1 MHSTPVSHG
10 RRYRLSGG
18 DRVRRRSVSRWCR
31 ALTLPVA
38 VPMLW
43 GTPAITQQPEQRTC
57 LTSRVTFHTGTLD
70 RLLAEPGAVL
80 ADEEAF
86 WTSEPPQRFVRQ
98 WSEGTGVAIPYDRWR
113 EQVRALAEQPETER
127 RSHPFGRMAREVA
140 AAGDAFLEDAVPHI
154 CGFLPAASSLDI
166 EVHFT
171 AFVPPRSFVANE
183 VVIDVSAGYWQ
194 GNVANVLNNLVHEIF
209 HVGYS
214 KSRPGRTEAPL
225 ADALLYEML
234 DVLQNEGLATYVAYE
249 AQASFPAPGE
259 RDYPML
265 DNAGDVRRLRGLLNG
280 LFALSG
286 TASEAQLRQWAWRRG
301 VTMRGYYVVGAHM
314 GRTIDRETGRDALI
328 ETIREGP
335 ASFVRAYN
343 ALVPEPERLVV
354 PGLMGGR

>member
-1 MHSTPVSHG
+1 MYSTRVSPARGHRGPG
-10 RRYRLSGG
+10 RGRA
-18 DRVRRRSVSRWCR
+18 RRRSVSRWYR
-31 ALTLPVA
+31 ALTPLVA
-38 VPMLW
+38 VVLW
-43 GTPAITQQPEQRTC
+43 GTPASTQESGQRTC
-57 LTSRVTFHTGTLD
+57 LTSQITFHTGTLE

-80 ADEEAF
+80 ADEEGF
-86 WTSEPPQRFVRQ
+86 WSSEPPQRFVRQ
-98 WSEGTGVAIPYDRWR
+98 WSEGTGVAIAYERWR
-113 EQVRALAEQPETER
+113 EEVRALAELSETDR
-127 RSHPFGRMAREVA
+127 RNHPFGRMAREVA
-140 AAGDAFLEDAVPHI
+140 AAGDAFLGSALPHI
-154 CGFLPAASSLDI
+154 CGFLPASSNLDI

-183 VVIDVSAGYWQ
+183 VVIDVSAEYWQ
-194 GNVANVLNNLVHEIF
+194 GSVANILNNLVHEIF

-225 ADALLYEML
+225 PDARLYEML
-234 DVLQNEGLATYVAYE
+234 DALQNEGLATLVAYE
-249 AQASFPAPGE
+249 ARASFPAPGE

-265 DNAGDVRRLRGLLNG
+265 DDAGEVRRLRGLLNG

-314 GRTIDRETGRDALI
+314 GRTIDREMGRNALI

-343 ALVPEPERLVV
+343 ALVSGSERLVV
-354 PGLMGGR
+354 PGIASDE